1 MKLLRLAGATTDL
14 FTKKQVSCKKGFSL
28 LRKLRL
34 LSKSYSR
41 TNGSITN
48 VSEQKVPVQIV
59 PVKIIP
65 EQMVPEQIVPVQ
77 MVPVQVIPV

>member
-28 LRKLRL
+28 LRKLTL
-34 LSKSYSR
+34 LSKNYSR

-59 PVKIIP
+59 P
-65 EQMVPEQIVPVQ
+65 EQMVPVQ